1 MPYSVFLILTFF
13 VKNFYH
19 VLLGLG
25 EQLADLLLLCI
36 NSKCKIILVNKKE
49 EKARPENRTSN
60 KGNKDSNKNTKT
72 SKQDGK
78 NTTNITENTKAK
90 IMSQTEEDLGKVV
103 EAEPGESSTSSCER
117 DKKVLNTWYQDMKW
131 VRAVKKGEL
140 KIEEEEV
147 EKIEA
152 QVHIEPREKV
162 QSDIKEGAGVYEML
176 KEIRDK
182 VNSIDKD
189 LKQKKNETDEN
200 KLVDSILQLESEH
213 AKIRAKELE
222 KEKEE
227 KNNKIKSQELKIRDL
242 EREKECKICM
252 SSDVSVVFLPCGHAA
267 CCYECGESLSYCP
280 ICRRK
285 IASKSPFF
293 T

>member
-1 MPYSVFLILTFF
+1 
-13 VKNFYH
+13 
-19 VLLGLG
+19 
-25 EQLADLLLLCI
+25 
-36 NSKCKIILVNKKE
+36 
-49 EKARPENRTSN
+49 
-60 KGNKDSNKNTKT
+60 
-72 SKQDGK
+72 
-78 NTTNITENTKAK
+78 
-90 IMSQTEEDLGKVV
+90 
-103 EAEPGESSTSSCER
+103 
-117 DKKVLNTWYQDMKW
+117 
-131 VRAVKKGEL
+131 
-140 KIEEEEV
+140 
-147 EKIEA
+147 
-152 QVHIEPREKV
+152 
-162 QSDIKEGAGVYEML
+162 ML
-176 KEIRDK
+176 KEIRYK

-285 IASKSPFF
+285 INSKSPFF